1 MLRWRT
7 QRLDIVVDDDHV
19 VVGTKGGCA
28 LLYMPLLA
36 GSQFEAIGETRFG
49 LFVDHVIT
57 TLNIKC
63 TSSLSPIDPTS

>member
-1 MLRWRT
+1 MAATGRRGTRMLRWRT

-36 GSQFEAIGETRFG
+36 GSQFEAIGH
-49 LFVDHVIT
+49 L
-57 TLNIKC
+57 
-63 TSSLSPIDPTS
+63 